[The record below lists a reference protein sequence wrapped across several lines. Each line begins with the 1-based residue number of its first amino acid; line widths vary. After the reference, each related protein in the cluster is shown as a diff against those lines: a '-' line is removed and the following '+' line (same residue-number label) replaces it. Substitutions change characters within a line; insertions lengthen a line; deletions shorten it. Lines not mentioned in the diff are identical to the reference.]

1 MKKFWIVFA
10 VVAVLVGG
18 GLGAVWLLVHSLEE
32 SVSVD
37 GGVLVWDLGGGF
49 PEERDDSF
57 WGQVQGGG
65 DLTLAETVLALE
77 RAARDERITA
87 LVMDLQGVD
96 ADWAKVEELARAVAD
111 FRASGKPVVAYL
123 DGADTRDYVLAAQAE
138 QVMMAPEATV
148 MVLGVTAQ
156 LDFMKDTLDKLGM
169 QADFIHVGR
178 YKSAPERMT
187 RSEASADNR
196 EMIEAIVDDRWE
208 VLLDRLA
215 AARGRGRDEIAAWIA
230 QGMFDAPSA
239 LAAGVVDT
247 LGYWEDLL
255 EQRFAD
261 QDVTDFADYCLDRP
275 HGGGGDRP
283 TVGLVYLTGVIMPGE
298 SRFDRFQGKIA
309 GSETV
314 VDDLAGMAED
324 DDVEAVILRVDSPG
338 GSVLASD
345 LIWQQIRRLQEH
357 KPVIVS
363 MSGMAASGGYY
374 VACPGDSI
382 FADPATLT
390 GSIGV
395 YAGKMD
401 RSAMYRKIGV
411 NREFITRGEN
421 ALLFSDA
428 GGFSAGQRALFTA
441 QMQEFYERF
450 LQKVGE
456 GRKLERD
463 AVHAVAQGR
472 VWTGRQALEHGLVD
486 GLGGLSRALDSARWT
501 LGLEQDD
508 RITLVSRGKELS
520 LLERILLQSL
530 RDNAGVRAA
539 VAAATDGWAGPLAE
553 AGLPVPSLLATLREN
568 GTLARVALMDGRPVA
583 MAPFW
588 LTVQ

>member
-57 WGQVQGGG
+57 WGRMQGGG

-138 QVMMAPEATV
+138 QVMMSPEATL

-169 QADFIHVGR
+169 QADFIHVGK

-187 RSEASADNR
+187 RSEASAANR

-208 VLLDRLA
+208 ALLDQLA
-215 AARGRGRDEIAAWIA
+215 VARGRGRDEVAAWIG
-230 QGMFDAPSA
+230 QGLFDAPSA
-239 LAAGVVDT
+239 LTAGVVDT
-247 LGYWEDLL
+247 LGYREDLL
-255 EQRFAD
+255 ERRFAD
-261 QDVTDFADYCLDRP
+261 QDVTAFADYCLDRP
-275 HGGGGDRP
+275 RGGGRNRP

-314 VDDLAGMAED
+314 VDHLAGMAED
-324 DDVEAVILRVDSPG
+324 DKIEAVILRVDSPG

-345 LIWQQIRRLQEH
+345 LIWRQIRRLQEH

-411 NREFITRGEN
+411 NREFVTRGEN

-472 VWTGRQALEHGLVD
+472 VWTGRQALDHGLVD

-501 LGLEQDD
+501 LGLERDD
-508 RITLVSRGKELS
+508 RITLVSRGKQLS

-530 RDNAGVRAA
+530 RDNSGVRAA
-539 VAAATDGWAGPLAE
+539 VAAASDSWAGPLAE
-553 AGLPVPSLLATLREN
+553 AGLPVPTLLATLREN